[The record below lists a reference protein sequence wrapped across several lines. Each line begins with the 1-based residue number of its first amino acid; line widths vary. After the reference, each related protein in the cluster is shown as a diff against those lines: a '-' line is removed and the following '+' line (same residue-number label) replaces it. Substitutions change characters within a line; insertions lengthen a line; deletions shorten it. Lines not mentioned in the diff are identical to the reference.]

1 MDTPRPFQD
10 LTDSIAFVERHFSST
25 PSASDAFAQAAVRT
39 AEWAKRQASKVQL
52 SEVISGWSA
61 PSSLKPPWPVP
72 DFPSPFG
79 QERGAD
85 ANKDKADADRAAK
98 DRAGKVCLRARWAGA
113 APRARVAVAAPLT
126 FWAGVLTPAREGGS
140 GCAVGTRVG
149 ATVGKGGGGDPM
161 PKGSAT

>member
-1 MDTPRPFQD
+1 VDTPRPFQD

-79 QERGAD
+79 LERGAD
-85 ANKDKADADRAAK
+85 AGRAAK
-98 DRAGKVCLRARWAGA
+98 DRAGKVCLRAGWAGA
-113 APRARVAVAAPLT
+113 APRARVAVVAPLT
-126 FWAGVLTPAREGGS
+126 FWAPRQARHKNDSHGGN
-140 GCAVGTRVG
+140 T
-149 ATVGKGGGGDPM
+149 
-161 PKGSAT
+161 PKGRAAEAAKDSGSSTLRK